1 MAVNSQNRASN
12 AWFDIRGIQQAGVV
26 DSGIREMIVAQ
37 MRRAIRLI
45 APADI
50 VNMGLGLSNLP
61 GVDMSG
67 DDGEV
72 LVQLQQQ
79 NEALQTQNNQLS
91 SRVANLQ
98 ANRQGANPP
107 VV

>member
-1 MAVNSQNRASN
+1 MIQSNNRANS
-12 AWFDIRGIQQAGVV
+12 AWFDIRAIQNAGTV
-26 DSGIREMIVAQ
+26 DTSIRTTIMNQ
-37 MRRAIRLI
+37 FRRAIRLI

-50 VNMGLGLSNLP
+50 VNMGLGLSSTP

-79 NEALQTQNNQLS
+79 NEALHTQNQQLS
-91 SRVANLQ
+91 TQLANLQ
-98 ANRQGANPP
+98 ANRQGANP
-107 VV
+107 

>member
-1 MAVNSQNRASN
+1 MVNSQNRANN
-12 AWFDIRGIQQAGVV
+12 AWFDIRGIQQAGTV
-26 DSGIREMIVAQ
+26 DSSIRTTIMNQ
-37 MRRAIRLI
+37 FRRAIRLL

-50 VNMGLGLSNLP
+50 VNMGLGLSSTS

-79 NEALQTQNNQLS
+79 NEALQTQNTQLS
-91 SRVANLQ
+91 ARVANLQ
-98 ANRQGANPP
+98 ANRQGANP
-107 VV
+107 

>member
-1 MAVNSQNRASN
+1 MAVNSQNNANS
-12 AWFDIRGIQQAGVV
+12 AWFDIRGIQRAGTV
-26 DSGIREMIVAQ
+26 DSGIRDMIVGQ

-50 VNMGLGLSNLP
+50 VNMGLGLSSTP

-91 SRVANLQ
+91 ARVANLQ
-98 ANRQGANPP
+98 ANRPGANP
-107 VV
+107 

>member
-1 MAVNSQNRASN
+1 MAVNSQNNANS
-12 AWFDIRGIQQAGVV
+12 AWFDIRGIQRAGTV
-26 DSGIREMIVAQ
+26 DSGIRDMIVGQ

-50 VNMGLGLSNLP
+50 VNMGLGLSSTP

-79 NEALQTQNNQLS
+79 NEALQIQNTQLS
-91 SRVANLQ
+91 ARVAQLQ
-98 ANRQGANPP
+98 ANRQGANP
-107 VV
+107 

>member
-1 MAVNSQNRASN
+1 MVNSKNN
-12 AWFDIRGIQQAGVV
+12 AGTNFFDIRGIQQAGIV
-26 DSGIREMIVAQ
+26 DGGIREMIVGQ

-50 VNMGLGLSNLP
+50 VNMGLGLSSTP

-79 NEALQTQNNQLS
+79 NEALQTQNN
-91 SRVANLQ
+91 
-98 ANRQGANPP
+98 
-107 VV
+107 

>member
-1 MAVNSQNRASN
+1 MAVNSQNNANS
-12 AWFDIRGIQQAGVV
+12 AWFDIRGIQGDGRV
-26 DSGIREMIVAQ
+26 DSGIRGVIMAQ
-37 MRRAIRLI
+37 FRRAIRLI

-50 VNMGLGLSNLP
+50 VNMGLGLSSTP

-91 SRVANLQ
+91 DQLANLQ
-98 ANRQGANPP
+98 ANRQGANP
-107 VV
+107 

>member
-1 MAVNSQNRASN
+1 MVNSQSRANN
-12 AWFDIRGIQQAGVV
+12 AWFDIRGIQQAGTV
-26 DSGIREMIVAQ
+26 DSSIRTTIMNQ
-37 MRRAIRLI
+37 FRRAIRLI

-50 VNMGLGLSNLP
+50 VNMGLGLSSTP

-67 DDGEV
+67 NDGEV

-91 SRVANLQ
+91 ARITNLQ
-98 ANRQGANPP
+98 ANRQGVNP
-107 VV
+107 

>member
-1 MAVNSQNRASN
+1 MAVNSQNNANS
-12 AWFDIRGIQQAGVV
+12 AWFDIRGIQRAGTV
-26 DSGIREMIVAQ
+26 DSSIRNMIVNQ
-37 MRRAIRLI
+37 MRRAIRLL

-50 VNMGLGLSNLP
+50 VNMGLGLSSTP

-91 SRVANLQ
+91 ARVANLQ
-98 ANRQGANPP
+98 ANRPGANP
-107 VV
+107 

>member
-1 MAVNSQNRASN
+1 MVNGSSRGNS
-12 AWFDIRGIQQAGVV
+12 AWFDIRGIQQAGTV
-26 DSGIREMIVAQ
+26 DTGIRTTIMNQ
-37 MRRAIRLI
+37 FRRAIRLI

-50 VNMGLGLSNLP
+50 VNMGLGLSSTP

-91 SRVANLQ
+91 TQLANLQ
-98 ANRQGANPP
+98 ANRQGVNP
-107 VV
+107 

>member
-1 MAVNSQNRASN
+1 MAVNSQNNANS
-12 AWFDIRGIQQAGVV
+12 AWFDIRGIQRAGTV
-26 DSGIREMIVAQ
+26 DSSIRNMIVNQ
-37 MRRAIRLI
+37 MRRAIRLL

-50 VNMGLGLSNLP
+50 VNMGLGLSSTP

-91 SRVANLQ
+91 DQLANLQ
-98 ANRQGANPP
+98 ANRQGANP
-107 VV
+107 

>member
-1 MAVNSQNRASN
+1 MAVNSQNNANS
-12 AWFDIRGIQQAGVV
+12 AWFDIRGIQRAGTV
-26 DSGIREMIVAQ
+26 DSSIRNMIVNQ
-37 MRRAIRLI
+37 MRRAIKLL

-50 VNMGLGLSNLP
+50 VNMGLGLSSTP

-91 SRVANLQ
+91 DQLANLQ
-98 ANRQGANPP
+98 ANRQGANP
-107 VV
+107 

>member
-1 MAVNSQNRASN
+1 MVNGSSRGNS
-12 AWFDIRGIQQAGVV
+12 AWFDIRGIQQAGTV
-26 DSGIREMIVAQ
+26 DTGIRS
-37 MRRAIRLI
+37 I

-50 VNMGLGLSNLP
+50 INMGLGLSGTP

-91 SRVANLQ
+91 TQLANLQ
-98 ANRQGANPP
+98 ANRQGVNP
-107 VV
+107 

>member
-1 MAVNSQNRASN
+1 MVNSQNN
-12 AWFDIRGIQQAGVV
+12 AGQSFFDIRGIQRAGTV
-26 DSGIREMIVAQ
+26 DSGIRDMIVGQ

-50 VNMGLGLSNLP
+50 VNMGLGLSSTP

-67 DDGEV
+67 DSGEV

-79 NEALQTQNNQLS
+79 NEALHTQNQQLS
-91 SRVANLQ
+91 TQLANLQ
-98 ANRQGANPP
+98 ANRQGANP
-107 VV
+107 

>member
-1 MAVNSQNRASN
+1 MVNSQNN
-12 AWFDIRGIQQAGVV
+12 AGQSFFDIRGIQRAGTV
-26 DSGIREMIVAQ
+26 DSGIREMIVGQ

-50 VNMGLGLSNLP
+50 VNMGLGLSSTP

-98 ANRQGANPP
+98 ANRQGANP
-107 VV
+107 

>member
-1 MAVNSQNRASN
+1 MVNSQNN
-12 AWFDIRGIQQAGVV
+12 AGQSFFDIRGIQRAGTV
-26 DSGIREMIVAQ
+26 DSGIRDMIVGQ

-50 VNMGLGLSNLP
+50 VNMGLGLSSTP

-67 DDGEV
+67 NDGEV

-79 NEALQTQNNQLS
+79 NEALHTQNTQLS
-91 SRVANLQ
+91 TRLANLQ
-98 ANRQGANPP
+98 GNRQGVKP
-107 VV
+107 

>member
-1 MAVNSQNRASN
+1 MAVNSQNNANS
-12 AWFDIRGIQQAGVV
+12 AWFDIRGIQRAGTV
-26 DSGIREMIVAQ
+26 DSSIRNMIVNQ
-37 MRRAIRLI
+37 MRRAIRLL

-50 VNMGLGLSNLP
+50 VNMGLGLSSTP

-91 SRVANLQ
+91 TQLANLQ
-98 ANRQGANPP
+98 ANRQGANQ
-107 VV
+107 

>member
-1 MAVNSQNRASN
+1 MAVNSQNNANS
-12 AWFDIRGIQQAGVV
+12 AWFDIRGIQRAGTV
-26 DSGIREMIVAQ
+26 DSSIRNMIVNQ
-37 MRRAIRLI
+37 MRRAIRLL

-50 VNMGLGLSNLP
+50 VNMGLGLSSTR

-72 LVQLQQQ
+72 LVKLQQQ

-91 SRVANLQ
+91 DQLANLQ
-98 ANRQGANPP
+98 ANRQGANP
-107 VV
+107 

>member
-1 MAVNSQNRASN
+1 MAVNSQNNANS
-12 AWFDIRGIQQAGVV
+12 AWFDIRGIQRAGTV
-26 DSGIREMIVAQ
+26 DSGIRDMIVGQ
-37 MRRAIRLI
+37 MRHAIRLI

-50 VNMGLGLSNLP
+50 VNMGLGLSSTP

-79 NEALQTQNNQLS
+79 NEALHTQNQQLS
-91 SRVANLQ
+91 TQLANLQ
-98 ANRQGANPP
+98 ANRQGANP
-107 VV
+107 

>member
-1 MAVNSQNRASN
+1 MVNSKNN
-12 AWFDIRGIQQAGVV
+12 AGTNFFDIRGIQQAGIV
-26 DSGIREMIVAQ
+26 DSSIRTTIMNQ
-37 MRRAIRLI
+37 FRRAIRLL

-50 VNMGLGLSNLP
+50 VNMGLGLSSTS

-79 NEALQTQNNQLS
+79 NEALQTQNTQLS
-91 SRVANLQ
+91 ARVANLQ
-98 ANRQGANPP
+98 ANRQGANP
-107 VV
+107 

>member
-1 MAVNSQNRASN
+1 MVQTSNKAGN
-12 AWFDIRGIQQAGVV
+12 AWFDLRGIQQAGTV
-26 DSGIREMIVAQ
+26 DTGIRSMIMTQ
-37 MRRAIRLI
+37 FRRAIRLL

-50 VNMGLGLSNLP
+50 VNMGLGLSSTP

-91 SRVANLQ
+91 TQLANLQ
-98 ANRQGANPP
+98 ANRQGVNP
-107 VV
+107 

>member
-1 MAVNSQNRASN
+1 MVNSQNN
-12 AWFDIRGIQQAGVV
+12 AGQSFFDIRGIQRAGTV
-26 DSGIREMIVAQ
+26 DSGIRDMIVGQ

-50 VNMGLGLSNLP
+50 VNMGLGLSSTA

-67 DDGEV
+67 DSGEV

-79 NEALQTQNNQLS
+79 NEALHTQNQQLS
-91 SRVANLQ
+91 TQLANLQ
-98 ANRQGANPP
+98 ANRQGANP
-107 VV
+107 

>member
-1 MAVNSQNRASN
+1 MVNSKNN
-12 AWFDIRGIQQAGVV
+12 AGTNFFDIRGIQQAGIV
-26 DSGIREMIVAQ
+26 DGGIREMIVGQ
-37 MRRAIRLI
+37 MRRAISLI

-50 VNMGLGLSNLP
+50 INMGLGLSGTP

-79 NEALQTQNNQLS
+79 NEALQIQNTQLS
-91 SRVANLQ
+91 TRVANLQ
-98 ANRQGANPP
+98 ANRQGANP
-107 VV
+107 

>member
-1 MAVNSQNRASN
+1 MAVNSQNNANS
-12 AWFDIRGIQQAGVV
+12 AWFDIRGIQRAGTV
-26 DSGIREMIVAQ
+26 DSGIRDMIVGQ

-50 VNMGLGLSNLP
+50 VNMGLGLSSTR

-91 SRVANLQ
+91 TQLANLQ
-98 ANRQGANPP
+98 ANRQGANP
-107 VV
+107 

>member
-1 MAVNSQNRASN
+1 MVNSQNN
-12 AWFDIRGIQQAGVV
+12 AGQSFFDIRGIQQAGTV
-26 DSGIREMIVAQ
+26 DTGIRSMIMTQ
-37 MRRAIRLI
+37 FRRAIRLI

-50 VNMGLGLSNLP
+50 VNMGLGLSSTP

-79 NEALQTQNNQLS
+79 NEALQTQNTQLS
-91 SRVANLQ
+91 TRVANLQ
-98 ANRQGANPP
+98 ANRQGANP
-107 VV
+107 

>member
-1 MAVNSQNRASN
+1 MAVNSQNNANS
-12 AWFDIRGIQQAGVV
+12 AWFDIRGIQRAGTV
-26 DSGIREMIVAQ
+26 DSGIRDMIVGQ

-50 VNMGLGLSNLP
+50 VNMGLGLSSTP

-91 SRVANLQ
+91 DQLANLQ
-98 ANRQGANPP
+98 ANRQGANP
-107 VV
+107 

>member
-1 MAVNSQNRASN
+1 MAVNSQNNANS
-12 AWFDIRGIQQAGVV
+12 AWFDIRGIQRAGTV
-26 DSGIREMIVAQ
+26 DSGIRDMIVGQ

-50 VNMGLGLSNLP
+50 VNMGLGLSSTP

-91 SRVANLQ
+91 TQLTNLQ
-98 ANRQGANPP
+98 ANRQGANP
-107 VV
+107 

>member
-1 MAVNSQNRASN
+1 MVNGSSRGNS
-12 AWFDIRGIQQAGVV
+12 AWFDIRGIQQAGTV
-26 DSGIREMIVAQ
+26 DTGIRSMIMTQ
-37 MRRAIRLI
+37 FRRAIRLL

-50 VNMGLGLSNLP
+50 VNMGLGLSSTP

-91 SRVANLQ
+91 TQLANLQ
-98 ANRQGANPP
+98 ANRQGVNP
-107 VV
+107 

>member
-1 MAVNSQNRASN
+1 MAVNSQNNANS
-12 AWFDIRGIQQAGVV
+12 AWFDIRGIQRAGTV
-26 DSGIREMIVAQ
+26 DSGIRDMIVGQ

-50 VNMGLGLSNLP
+50 VNMGLGLSSTP

-72 LVQLQQQ
+72 LIQLQQQ
-79 NEALQTQNNQLS
+79 NEALQRQNNQLS
-91 SRVANLQ
+91 DRVANLQ
-98 ANRQGANPP
+98 ANRQGANP
-107 VV
+107 

>member
-1 MAVNSQNRASN
+1 MAVNSQNNANS
-12 AWFDIRGIQQAGVV
+12 AWFDIRGIQRAGTV
-26 DSGIREMIVAQ
+26 DSSIRNMIVNQ
-37 MRRAIRLI
+37 MRRAIRLL

-50 VNMGLGLSNLP
+50 VNMGLGLSSTR

-72 LVQLQQQ
+72 LGQLQEQ

-91 SRVANLQ
+91 DQLANLQ
-98 ANRQGANPP
+98 ANRQGANP
-107 VV
+107 